1 MLNNM
6 GATVATTIRLATL
19 YHDTGCHMIADR
31 WFGSVKGAVALAK
44 NDIYI
49 ILLVKTGQKKFPC
62 LYLGEA
68 NLIHGE
74 WVAYSTVRDKVK
86 LQAYHFLD
94 LKSKDS
100 ISTWL
105 TSIPRNHRET
115 KHHDLIWCPQVAEH
129 YLKYSAAIDVHNHYS
144 SGIVAMEGI

>member
-6 GATVATTIRLATL
+6 GATVATAIRLATL

-31 WFGSVKGAVALAK
+31 WFGSVKGGVTLAK
-44 NDIYI
+44 HDIYS

-62 LYLGEA
+62 LYLGET
-68 NLIHGE
+68 NLIHDE
-74 WVAYSTVRDKVK
+74 WVAYSTAKDKVK

-100 ISTWL
+100 IL
-105 TSIPRNHRET
+105 T
-115 KHHDLIWCPQVAEH
+115 
-129 YLKYSAAIDVHNHYS
+129 
-144 SGIVAMEGI
+144 